1 MVIFSHPVGVVR
13 EPAYGRREAVI
24 DHKWIGKSYGPL
36 TYEVGREKM
45 REYAAAAKDFRPIF
59 HDREFAAQTSYGD
72 IVAMPNFAA
81 VYALRGAGMMLLD
94 QEIKLNLAMLV
105 HGAQEFEWFTVVKP
119 NDVITETGRVA
130 DIYEKGNLD
139 FIVYEGEARNQR
151 GELVCR
157 ARATFIVRG
166 GGA

>member
-1 MVIFSHPVGVVR
+1 
-13 EPAYGRREAVI
+13 
-24 DHKWIGKSYGPL
+24 
-36 TYEVGREKM
+36 
-45 REYAAAAKDFRPIF
+45 
-59 HDREFAAQTSYGD
+59 
-72 IVAMPNFAA
+72 MPNFAA